1 MRYSR
6 LWLFV
11 IVSLGICLMSRSSH
25 GTMTGYDLQQQCTAT
40 LRAVTAAPQERERT
54 ASLNATPCLDYVRGL
69 DDGIT
74 LLALSLQRYGMAA
87 DLTLHE
93 LKGYC
98 LPRIL
103 PAGVLAHTIV
113 DFLQQHPKKL
123 ENDPSLIVY
132 EALLRAFPCTD
143 QRQKTK

>member
-1 MRYSR
+1 M
-6 LWLFV
+6 
-11 IVSLGICLMSRSSH
+11 
-25 GTMTGYDLQQQCTAT
+25 
-40 LRAVTAAPQERERT
+40 AAPPERDRT
-54 ASLNATPCLDYVRGL
+54 AFLNTAPCLDYVRGL

-103 PAGVLAHTIV
+103 PADALAHTIV
-113 DFLQQHPKKL
+113 DFLQQHPQKL
-123 ENDPSLIVY
+123 QNDPSLIVY
-132 EALLRAFPCTD
+132 EALLRAFPCTA